1 MFRLVSFL
9 TFFLFSVA
17 GQPPMNY
24 AQYLIFKKVFGYGL
38 LALFVAATAAISLR
52 NATGW
57 W

>member
-1 MFRLVSFL
+1 MFRFVSFM
-9 TFFLFSVA
+9 TFFMFSLV

-24 AQYLIFKKVFGYGL
+24 AQYQLLKKVFGYGVVAFVL
-38 LALFVAATAAISLR
+38 LITLVIVIR